1 MMMIWF
7 LVQTHEHVQITDFG
21 LAELLNDK
29 QATLSIIRQNVNR
42 LSLCYTLTHRLY
54 NSGQS
59 FCMLQSAIMSTSTL
73 HGLLS
78 LARRGGTVYRC
89 N

>member
-1 MMMIWF
+1 MMMMIWF
-7 LVQTHEHVQITDFG
+7 LVQTHELVKITDFG
-21 LAELLNDK
+21 LARVFNYK
-29 QATLSIIRQNVNR
+29 QAMTALIGEKVNR

-59 FCMLQSAIMSTSTL
+59 LCMLQSAIMSTSTL

-78 LARRGGTVYRC
+78 LA
-89 N
+89 